1 MIYEI
6 KLIEKREVARETM
19 EFTLEKP
26 DGFIYQSGQTID
38 LTLVDPKETDSKG
51 NIRTFSLVS
60 EPHEPVLK
68 IAMRLRDSAFKRVI
82 RSLDEGS
89 SLCLEGPF
97 GSFVLHKKVERPA
110 IFIAGG
116 IGITPFYS
124 IIKDATERKLEN
136 KIILFYS
143 NNNPEDSA
151 FLTEL
156 QNLEKQNSNFKLVA
170 TITNAE
176 NENKDWLGE
185 RGRINED
192 MIKKYLPENTS
203 PIYYLVGPQ
212 AMVGVMREMLDK
224 MGVDSDDIRFEEF
237 AGY

>member
-26 DGFIYQSGQTID
+26 EGFMYQSGQTID

-60 EPHEPVLK
+60 APHEPVLK
-68 IAMRLRDSAFKRVI
+68 IAMRLRDSAFKRVM
-82 RSLDEGS
+82 RSLDEDAF
-89 SLCLEGPF
+89 LCLEGPF
-97 GSFVLHKKVERPA
+97 GSFGLHKKVERPA

-124 IIKDATERKLEN
+124 MINDATERKLEN

-170 TITNAE
+170 TITNTE
-176 NENKDWLGE
+176 NENEDWLGE

-212 AMVGVMREMLDK
+212 AMVEAMREMLDK

>member
-26 DGFIYQSGQTID
+26 EGFMYQSGQTID
-38 LTLVDPKETDSKG
+38 LTLVSPKETDSKG

-60 EPHEPVLK
+60 APHEPVLK
-68 IAMRLRDSAFKRVI
+68 IAMRLRDSAFKRVM
-82 RSLDEGS
+82 RSLDEDAF
-89 SLCLEGPF
+89 LCLEGPF
-97 GSFVLHKKVERPA
+97 GSFGLHKKVERPA

-124 IIKDATERKLEN
+124 MINDATERKLEN

-143 NNNPEDSA
+143 NNTPEDSA

-170 TITNAE
+170 TITNTE
-176 NENKDWLGE
+176 NENEDWLGE

-212 AMVGVMREMLDK
+212 AMVEAMREMLDK